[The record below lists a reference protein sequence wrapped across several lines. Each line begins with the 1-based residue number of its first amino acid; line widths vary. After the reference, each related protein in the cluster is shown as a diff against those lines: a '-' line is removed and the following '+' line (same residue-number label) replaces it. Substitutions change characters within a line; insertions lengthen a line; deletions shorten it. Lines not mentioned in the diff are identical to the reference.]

1 MALTNEFFSSI
12 RNELERRFLE
22 LIQFN
27 INVPLSIYVKYYFE
41 LRKVA
46 DKNDITVPAEP
57 LKESRALTLEATSR
71 SAENDFV
78 NLRKNTKRSHSF
90 ENIPFGRESMTILS

>member
-1 MALTNEFFSSI
+1 MFSLY

-41 LRKVA
+41 LRKLA
-46 DKNDITVPAEP
+46 DKNDITTPAEP
-57 LKESRALTLEATSR
+57 LKESRAQTLEATSR
-71 SAENDFV
+71 ATDNDFV
-78 NLRKNTKRSHSF
+78 NLHKNIKRSHSF
-90 ENIPFGRESMTILS
+90 EDIPFGRESMTILS